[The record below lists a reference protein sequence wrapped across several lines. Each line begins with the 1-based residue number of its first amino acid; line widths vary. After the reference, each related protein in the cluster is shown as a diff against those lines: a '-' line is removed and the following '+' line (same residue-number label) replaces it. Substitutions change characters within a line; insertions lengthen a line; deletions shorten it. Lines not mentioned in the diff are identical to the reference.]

1 MHAYWLWKG
10 ELNSKTCD
18 LIIEKSYQFEPQQ
31 AAILNSENQV
41 DNTKPKV
48 RISDIRWVQK
58 DNFLSSLVQEYF
70 SHANR
75 EFGVNA
81 TTVYDIQ
88 YTEYKGG
95 KKGHFDWHID
105 TFAKHGGFNR
115 KLSMVIQLSDSS
127 DYEGGKFIFW
137 DNEPEGFKERG
148 SVLVFPSFRPHKVEP
163 VTKGLRRSLVSWIEG
178 PDWK

>member
-48 RISDIRWVQK
+48 RISDIRWVKK

-70 SHANR
+70 PQANG

-81 TTVYDIQ
+81 TTV
-88 YTEYKGG
+88 
-95 KKGHFDWHID
+95 
-105 TFAKHGGFNR
+105 
-115 KLSMVIQLSDSS
+115 
-127 DYEGGKFIFW
+127 
-137 DNEPEGFKERG
+137 
-148 SVLVFPSFRPHKVEP
+148 
-163 VTKGLRRSLVSWIEG
+163 
-178 PDWK
+178 